1 MFRRINAMLVVFLCL
16 IAFASCYNGDV
27 NYENETGNNEE
38 EGSSTGVTTEV
49 KVTDSKLEDTPSEV
63 ADNKTKDI
71 PNIKIRYFNPPISQF
86 MTWPDIYGTKVV
98 FANWAVENSEVRN
111 IYVVDIETYEIEKI
125 YTAKE
130 DYPIIDDVRIGSEWI
145 FWIEGDISLT
155 KWRIMA
161 YNLLSKEL
169 KTLRESGIEQGAT
182 LFPRLDNDDNTVVWL
197 EGIEDESNNLLH
209 YIYTYD
215 FNEDRIVQVAKV
227 NYVDNPYQ
235 ITRIRNNIITF
246 PDLIDGHWAIK
257 MIDLSTNKEIRI
269 DCLDQPV
276 MPSSDGN
283 IVAWVENDIQYK
295 RNLYIYD
302 LKTEK
307 KKFVDSR
314 IFLMD
319 VHEGNVLYTK
329 SLEGHHLYKY
339 YTQLDEIVCLT
350 ENEKKEHIYFDF
362 FNAYENITVCVYD
375 GQLPASLVIIEELT
389 D

>member
-1 MFRRINAMLVVFLCL
+1 MLNRIYTILVTCVCLFVFV
-16 IAFASCYNGDV
+16 SCHNGDV
-27 NYENETGNNEE
+27 NYQNKAENNVQYD
-38 EGSSTGVTTEV
+38 SSESLSE
-49 KVTDSKLEDTPSEV
+49 SK
-63 ADNKTKDI
+63 DNKPKETSFDITDNKPKDI
-71 PNIKIRYFNPPISQF
+71 PDIKIRYFNPPISQF

-98 FANWAVENSEVRN
+98 FANYAVENSEVRN
-111 IYVVDIETYEIEKI
+111 IYMVDIETFEIEKI

-130 DYPIIDDVRIGSEWI
+130 DRPIIDDVRIGSEWV

-155 KWRIMA
+155 TWRIMA

-182 LFPRLDNDDNTVVWL
+182 LFPRVDNDDNTVVWL
-197 EGIEDESNNLLH
+197 EGVEDENNNLHH

-215 FNEDRIVQVAKV
+215 FNEDRIVEVAEV
-227 NYVDNPYQ
+227 NYVDNPYE
-235 ITRIRNNIITF
+235 ITRIRNNVITF
-246 PDLIDGHWAIK
+246 PDLIDGHWAIR

-269 DCLDQPV
+269 DCLTQPL

-283 IVAWVENDIQYK
+283 IVAWVESDSQYK
-295 RNLYIYD
+295 HNLYIYD
-302 LKTEK
+302 LKTKK

-329 SLEGHHLYKY
+329 SLEDHHLYKY

-350 ENEKKEHIYFDF
+350 ENEKKEKIYFDF

-375 GQLPASLVIIEELT
+375 SKLPASLVIIEEIVEE
-389 D
+389 